1 MRILIVEDD
10 EFIVTALATVLAQEH
25 YAVEV
30 AKDGQAGWDLVEL
43 FPYDLILLDVL
54 LPKLDGITLCRQ
66 LRSSGYKM
74 PILLL
79 TGLDSSHEK
88 AMGLDAGADD
98 YLVKPF
104 DAEELVARV
113 RALLRRGGDLSMPIL
128 EWGNLKLDPTTH
140 EVSYNAQP
148 LQLTPKEYALLELMM
163 RNTRR
168 VFSCGVILEHLW
180 AFEETPGED
189 AVRTHIK
196 GLRQKLKAVGATP
209 DPIET
214 VYGIGY
220 RLKPLES
227 KNTPVATASKPISS
241 ETGDGIQGKTIMAVA
256 GVWERYKERVSEQV
270 AVLEQSLA
278 ALLQNS
284 LGTQLRQQAEQE
296 AHTLAGSLG
305 TFGFVEGSRIARKIE
320 VILKSGQSLSHQE
333 ATLLGELVLSLRQ
346 EIDRTT
352 TGAQGLAPLLAMEE
366 ERPLLLVV
374 DSDRL
379 LAEQLV
385 TEAASYGLRTKIA
398 TNLST
403 AMDILTRDSTSA
415 GEANRPKIM
424 LLDLYFSQNT
434 AEGLSLLAEA
444 SKLQPAVPV
453 LVFTAKDSL
462 SDCAGA
468 QLRDRLEVAKLGGR
482 AFLQKPVPK
491 AQVLEAVTHV
501 LQRVDS
507 NVAKV
512 MVVDDEPHILASLRS
527 LLEPW
532 GLIVTTLEDPRHFWE
547 TLEASSPDLLILDI
561 NMPHIN
567 GIELC
572 QVVRNDS
579 LWGGLPILFLTAYTD
594 AEIVNQ
600 VFAAGA
606 DDFVTKP
613 IVGPELVTR
622 IINRL
627 ERIKLLRSLA
637 ETDPLTRVANR
648 QKSSQDLEKF
658 LRLSQR
664 YQQPFCLAILDL
676 DHFKQIN
683 DRYGHATGDLVLRQ
697 MGQLLMQSFKSE
709 DVVARWGGEE
719 FVVGMYGMNR
729 SEGVQRIV
737 KVLKALYQ
745 QKFNTPDHSLLRV
758 TFSAG
763 VAEYPGDGADLQS
776 LYQSADAALYQAKLA
791 GRNRVFSAGET
802 LSEINLTK

>member
-10 EFIVTALATVLAQEH
+10 DFIATALTTVLAGEH

-30 AKDGQAGWDLVEL
+30 AKDGQAAWELVEL
-43 FPYDLILLDVL
+43 FPYDLLLLDVM

-79 TGLDSSHEK
+79 TGLDSGHEK
-88 AMGLDAGADD
+88 ALGLDAGADD

-113 RALLRRGGDLSMPIL
+113 RALLRRGDSFSMPIL
-128 EWGNLKLDPTTH
+128 EWGNLRLDPTTH
-140 EVSYNAQP
+140 EVTYKAQP
-148 LQLTPKEYALLELMM
+148 LQLTPKEYALLELLL

-168 VFSCGVILEHLW
+168 VFSCSVILEHIW

-196 GLRQKLKAVGATP
+196 GLRQKFKAVGANP
-209 DPIET
+209 DLIET

-220 RLKPLES
+220 RLKPIEA
-227 KNTPVATASKPISS
+227 KNTLVAAVSQPVSS
-241 ETGDGIQGKTIMAVA
+241 ETNSEYQTQSIMGVT
-256 GVWERYKERVSEQV
+256 GVWERYKQRICEQV
-270 AVLEQSLA
+270 AVLEQFLT
-278 ALLQNS
+278 ALLQNQ
-284 LGTQLRQQAEQE
+284 LEAQLRQQAEQE

-305 TFGFVEGSRIARKIE
+305 TFGFAEGSSLARKIE
-320 VILKSGQSLSHQE
+320 RILKSDQSLHPQE
-333 ATLLGELVLSLRQ
+333 AAQLRELVLSLRQ
-346 EIDRTT
+346 EIERTT
-352 TGAQGLAPLLAMEE
+352 VGIQGLAPLLAMEE

-385 TEAASYGLRTKIA
+385 AEAASYGLRTKIA

-403 AMDILTRDSTSA
+403 AMDILLRDSP
-415 GEANRPKIM
+415 NIM
-424 LLDLYFSQNT
+424 LLDFYFSQNT

-444 SKLQPAVPV
+444 SKLKPPVSV

-462 SDCAGA
+462 SD
-468 QLRDRLEVAKLGGR
+468 RLEVARLGGR
-482 AFLQKPVPK
+482 IFLHKPVPP

-507 NVAKV
+507 DVAKV
-512 MVVDDEPHILASLRS
+512 MIVDDEPEILASLRS

-532 GLIVTTLEDPRHFWE
+532 GLIVTTLGDPRHFWE

-561 NMPHIN
+561 NMPYIS

-579 LWGGLPILFLTAYTD
+579 LWGGLPIVFLTAHTN
-594 AEIVNQ
+594 AEIVHQ
-600 VFAAGA
+600 VFTVGA
-606 DDFVTKP
+606 DDFVSKP

-637 ETDPLTRVANR
+637 EKDPLTRVANR

-664 YQQPFCLAILDL
+664 YQQPLCLAILDL

-719 FVVGMYGMNR
+719 FVIGMYGMTR
-729 SEGVQRIV
+729 SEGVQRIK
-737 KVLKALYQ
+737 KVLQALSQ
-745 QKFNTPDHSLLRV
+745 LKFTTPDRHKLRV

-791 GRNRVFSAGET
+791 GRNRVKSAGEPV
-802 LSEINLTK
+802 SEINLTKP

>member
-10 EFIVTALATVLAQEH
+10 EFIATALTTVLAHEH

-30 AKDGQAGWDLVEL
+30 AKDGQAGWDLVET
-43 FPYDLILLDVL
+43 FPYDLILLDVM
-54 LPKLDGITLCRQ
+54 LPKLDGITLCRR
-66 LRSSGYKM
+66 LRGSGHKM

-98 YLVKPF
+98 YLAKPF
-104 DAEELVARV
+104 DAEELIARV
-113 RALLRRGGDLSMPIL
+113 RALLRRGDSLCLPIL
-128 EWGNLKLDPTTH
+128 EWGSLKLDPTTH
-140 EVSYNAQP
+140 EVTYNTQP
-148 LQLTPKEYALLELMM
+148 LQLTPKEYALLELML
-163 RNTRR
+163 RNNRR

-180 AFEETPGED
+180 AFEETPQED

-196 GLRQKLKAVGATP
+196 GLRHKFKAVGATP
-209 DPIET
+209 DLIET

-220 RLKPLES
+220 RLKPLEA
-227 KNTPVATASKPISS
+227 KTTPVGADSNPPSTDTGNGGQAT
-241 ETGDGIQGKTIMAVA
+241 TIMAVA

-270 AVLEQSLA
+270 VVLEQSLA
-278 ALLQNS
+278 ALLQNA

-305 TFGFVEGSRIARKIE
+305 TFGFAEGSRVARKIE
-320 VILKSGQSLSHQE
+320 GILKSGKSLSQQE
-333 ATLLGELVLSLRQ
+333 ALLLSELVLSLRQ
-346 EIDRTT
+346 EIERTT
-352 TGAQGLAPLLAMEE
+352 AGAQGLAPLLAMEE

-379 LAEQLV
+379 LTEQLV

-403 AMDILTRDSTSA
+403 AMDTLTRV
-415 GEANRPKIM
+415 RPNIM
-424 LLDLYFSQNT
+424 LLDLGFSNKT
-434 AEGLSLLAEA
+434 EEGLSLLAEA

-453 LVFTAKDSL
+453 LVFTAKDGL
-462 SDCAGA
+462 S
-468 QLRDRLEVAKLGGR
+468 DRLEVARLGGR
-482 AFLQKPVPK
+482 TFLQKPVPP

-501 LQRVDS
+501 LQRVD
-507 NVAKV
+507 NTVAKV
-512 MVVDDEPHILASLRS
+512 MVVDDDPHILGTLRS

-532 GLIVTTLEDPRHFWE
+532 GLIVTTLDDPLLFWE
-547 TLEASSPDLLILDI
+547 TLEAASPDLLILDI
-561 NMPHIN
+561 NMPQIS

-579 LWGGLPILFLTAYTD
+579 LWGGLPILFLTAHTD
-594 AEIVNQ
+594 TEIVNQ

-606 DDFVTKP
+606 DDFVSKP

-664 YQQPFCLAILDL
+664 YQQPLCLAILDL
-676 DHFKQIN
+676 DHFKQVN
-683 DRYGHATGDLVLRQ
+683 DRYGHATGDAVLRQ

-719 FVVGMYGMNR
+719 FVVGMYGMTR

-737 KVLKALYQ
+737 KVLKALSQ
-745 QKFNTPDHSLLRV
+745 QKFTTPDRSLLRV
-758 TFSAG
+758 SFSAG
-763 VAEYPGDGADLQS
+763 VAEYPCDGADLQS

-791 GRNRVFSAGET
+791 GRNRVFSVGET
-802 LSEINLTK
+802 LSEINLTKQK